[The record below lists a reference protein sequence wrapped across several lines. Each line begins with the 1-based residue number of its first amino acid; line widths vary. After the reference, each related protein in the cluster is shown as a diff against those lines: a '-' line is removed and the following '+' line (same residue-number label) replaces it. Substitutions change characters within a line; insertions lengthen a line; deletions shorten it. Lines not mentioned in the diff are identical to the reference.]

1 MAVNMAVKDLLWAN
15 SEVVITNTAAAPA
28 LQRPGAARTPASRRN
43 VSSTSSTFPLSHY
56 YPWIF
61 GFYSNC

>member
-1 MAVNMAVKDLLWAN
+1 MAVKDLLWAN

-43 VSSTSSTFPLSHY
+43 GTITIYVVSERLCPDGASGAYLE
-56 YPWIF
+56 
-61 GFYSNC
+61 